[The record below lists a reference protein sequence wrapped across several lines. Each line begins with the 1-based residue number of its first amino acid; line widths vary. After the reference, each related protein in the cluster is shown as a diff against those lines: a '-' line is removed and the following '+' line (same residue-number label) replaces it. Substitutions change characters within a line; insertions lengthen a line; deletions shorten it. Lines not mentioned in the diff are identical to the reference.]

1 MKQTTFAICELVFF
15 FEILSRRAFD
25 ISKDFIFDW
34 NLKKEKKTMRW
45 MMFTGDVENQMAQ
58 LKRNIFSE
66 KNLPDFNQ
74 QCQQL

>member
-1 MKQTTFAICELVFF
+1 
-15 FEILSRRAFD
+15 
-25 ISKDFIFDW
+25 
-34 NLKKEKKTMRW
+34 MRW